1 MYMSKIQLR
10 QDAAKTKSFW
20 QALQDGYQSH
30 CHLWNLF
37 ADSNDRRRDFLYRQ
51 EQRHGMPLFF
61 TVSERPPKDADGL
74 WHVQSKPYTPQLTVG
89 QRLGFVL
96 CANPVRSKRDS
107 DQKQHRHDVVM
118 EAKTRLKAEGKSQSA
133 RPSDVELIQEA
144 GFAWL
149 ASRGDQHGF
158 SVTDGEVR
166 CEGYRQHRWY
176 KSKGHHQVR
185 LSTIDFTGLLT
196 VSDPG
201 RFKEALYRG
210 IGPAKG
216 FGCGL
221 MLVRRV

>member
-1 MYMSKIQLR
+1 MYMSKIQLH

-20 QALQDGYQSH
+20 QLLQDGYQVH
-30 CHLWNLF
+30 RQLWALF
-37 ADSNDRRRDFLYRQ
+37 ADSTERHRDFLYRQ
-51 EQRHGMPLFF
+51 EQRHGMPIFY
-61 TVSERPPKDADGL
+61 TVSERQPKDVAEL
-74 WHVQSKPYTPQLTVG
+74 WHIESKPYAPKLTAR

-96 CANPVRSKRDS
+96 CANPVRSKRDA

-118 EAKTRLKAEGKSQSA
+118 EAKTGLKAEGKWQSG
-133 RPSDVELIQEA
+133 RPSDAELIQEA

-149 ASRGDQHGF
+149 ASRADQHGF

-176 KSKGHHQVR
+176 KPKGQYQVR

-196 VSDPG
+196 VSDPN

-210 IGPAKG
+210 VGPAKG

-221 MLVRRV
+221 LLVRRT